1 MYACLSENTV
11 QQGDYTLTAIRPD
24 DIFLIKEW
32 RNAQIDI
39 LRQQQVLT
47 DDDQRRYFETVIFPT
62 FGAAQPAQILFS
74 FLYQD
79 KCIGYGG
86 LVHISWADRNA
97 EISFLLETQRNNDIA
112 LFQREWAIY
121 LDMLQQIAFGQLG
134 FEKIY
139 TYAYDIRPHLVETL
153 EQKGFVQEARL
164 KRHVFIQGKATDV
177 LIHGVFNTST
187 NPHSMASSEKIRL
200 RKADASDLML
210 IFEWANDPLVRKM
223 SFNSNPISLTEHAE
237 WFSKTIDDP
246 DQHVLIA
253 ETTLDN
259 GNEHYMPCGQLRFNA
274 QGEIGILVAPTFRGQ
289 RLAAKLL
296 KKGIYY
302 IKQQKI
308 SYRTITAYIKF
319 ENQASKKAFED
330 AGFVADGIGY
340 VKEIICMKYIYC
352 F

>member
-11 QQGDYTLTAIRPD
+11 QQGDYTLTAIRPA

-39 LRQQQVLT
+39 LRQQQALT
-47 DDDQRRYFETVIFPT
+47 DDDQRRYFDTVIFPT

-74 FLYQD
+74 FLYQSQ
-79 KCIGYGG
+79 CIGYGG

-97 EISFLLETQRNNDIA
+97 EISFLLETSRNNNIA

-177 LIHGVFNTST
+177 LIHGVFNK
-187 NPHSMASSEKIRL
+187 N
-200 RKADASDLML
+200 
-210 IFEWANDPLVRKM
+210 
-223 SFNSNPISLTEHAE
+223 
-237 WFSKTIDDP
+237 
-246 DQHVLIA
+246 
-253 ETTLDN
+253 
-259 GNEHYMPCGQLRFNA
+259 
-274 QGEIGILVAPTFRGQ
+274 
-289 RLAAKLL
+289 
-296 KKGIYY
+296 Y
-302 IKQQKI
+302 I
-308 SYRTITAYIKF
+308 
-319 ENQASKKAFED
+319 
-330 AGFVADGIGY
+330 
-340 VKEIICMKYIYC
+340 
-352 F
+352 

>member
-11 QQGDYTLTAIRPD
+11 RQGDYTLTAIRPA

-39 LRQQQVLT
+39 LRQQQPLT
-47 DDDQRRYFETVIFPT
+47 DDDQRRYFDTVIFPT

-97 EISFLLETQRNNDIA
+97 EISFLLETSRNNDIA

-139 TYAYDIRPHLVETL
+139 TYAYDIRPHLIETL

-177 LIHGVFNTST
+177 LIHGVFNKSTSS
-187 NPHSMASSEKIRL
+187 HSMASSDNIKL
-200 RKADASDLML
+200 RKANPSDLML

-223 SFNSNPISLTEHAE
+223 SFNSNPISLAEHTE
-237 WFSKTIDDP
+237 WFYKAINDP
-246 DQHVLIA
+246 DQHILIA
-253 ETTLDN
+253 EMPLNNNDA
-259 GNEHYMPCGQLRFNA
+259 PCGQLRFNA
-274 QGEIGILVAPTFRGQ
+274 QGEIGVLVAPTFRGQ
-289 RLAAKLL
+289 RLAAKH
-296 KKGIYY
+296 
-302 IKQQKI
+302 
-308 SYRTITAYIKF
+308 
-319 ENQASKKAFED
+319 
-330 AGFVADGIGY
+330 
-340 VKEIICMKYIYC
+340 
-352 F
+352 